1 MARYLL
7 IVVSA
12 FALAAIVTPSMRRL
26 AMRLGIVDQP
36 AARKLHTRPMPLMGG
51 VAIYLAFIAAL
62 LIWGDRFYVQQV
74 IGIVLG
80 ASLCSFLGLWDD
92 RRSIGA
98 GLKLLGQLVAAAILI
113 ISGVQVHVLP
123 YPAVNVALTLLWVVG
138 ITNAMNLLD
147 NMDGLCG
154 GVGAIAAAF
163 FLLMA
168 AMSGQYLVGALA
180 AALLGACIGFLVYNV
195 NPASI
200 FMGDAGSLF
209 LGFTLAAVGI
219 KLRFPDNVVFVTWM
233 APVLV
238 LGLPIFDTTLVFVSR
253 LRRQLNPLT
262 HPGKDHVSHRLERR
276 GMTAPRSGADALPG
290 VLCAGG
296 AGDVRDAGVHAREL
310 PRRGSGVL
318 AGALAALAAGVGHW
332 RRGASRGRSHTRGSR
347 GRTRRGVRLYV
358 TPVRSDLCEGNNGQ
372 ET

>member
-7 IVVSA
+7 ILASA
-12 FALAAIVTPSMRRL
+12 FALAATATPPMRRL
-26 AMRLGIVDQP
+26 AVRLGIVDQP
-36 AARKLHTRPMPLMGG
+36 SARKIHARPMPLMGG

-62 LIWGDRFYVQQV
+62 LIWGDRFYVRQV
-74 IGIVLG
+74 VGILLG
-80 ASLCSFLGLWDD
+80 ASLCSVLGLWDD

-98 GLKLLGQLVAAAILI
+98 GLKLLGQVVAAVILI
-113 ISGVQVHVLP
+113 VTGVQVQMLP
-123 YPAVNVALTLLWVVG
+123 YAAVNVALTLLWVVG

-209 LGFTLAAVGI
+209 LGFTLAAAGI
-219 KLRFPDNVVFVTWM
+219 KLRFPDNVAFVTWM
-233 APVLV
+233 VPVLV

-253 LRRQLNPLT
+253 LRRGLNPLT
-262 HPGKDHVSHRLERR
+262 HPGKDHVSHRLARG
-276 GMTAPRSGADALPG
+276 GMTHREAVLTLCLVCCAL
-290 VLCAGG
+290 
-296 AGDVRDAGVHAREL
+296 
-310 PRRGSGVL
+310 GVL
-318 AGALAALAAGVGHW
+318 AMYVTQASIAESYLVGGAVLLVGLWQLWRFEAAYLTQRPDAAAALDAVGAESADGGAPGSGP
-332 RRGASRGRSHTRGSR
+332 RR
-347 GRTRRGVRLYV
+347 
-358 TPVRSDLCEGNNGQ
+358 
-372 ET
+372 